1 MNVLGMGPMEII
13 LIVVLALIVFG
24 PAKLPEIMGQV
35 GKAINDFRKAT
46 SELSDEFNRTIQA
59 ELKETRSAVEE
70 TKAVVTEAHTSVTSA
85 ISGVPAST
93 RTAAPTDTAPVPAPN
108 GSDPEVANNGAV
120 PGPSTPPLADTS
132 QWSWETAAPAAPKTA
147 EVQAAGGSLPGP
159 AAIETDAPAAA
170 SEAPSTT
177 VAHVTSTAEPATG
190 ETNVVAGDLAP
201 SASSAAA
208 PQTPRPPST
217 AAKPAAKRAARDEL
231 LPPY

>member
-59 ELKETRSAVEE
+59 EMKETRSVVDE

-85 ISGVPAST
+85 ISGAPAPT
-93 RTAAPTDTAPVPAPN
+93 RTAVPTETAPVPD
-108 GSDPEVANNGAV
+108 GTSPEAVNNGAV
-120 PGPSTPPLADTS
+120 PAPSTPPLADTS
-132 QWSWETAAPAAPKTA
+132 QWSWETAAPAASTPA
-147 EVQAAGGSLPGP
+147 EVQADEGSL
-159 AAIETDAPAAA
+159 AAPSRFETNAPAAA
-170 SEAPSTT
+170 SEGPSITT
-177 VAHVTSTAEPATG
+177 AQVTPPAEPATS
-190 ETNVVAGDLAP
+190 ESSVVGGNSAP
-201 SASSAAA
+201 SASPAAA
-208 PQTPRPPST
+208 PQTPRSPS
-217 AAKPAAKRAARDEL
+217 AAKPAAKRTARDEL